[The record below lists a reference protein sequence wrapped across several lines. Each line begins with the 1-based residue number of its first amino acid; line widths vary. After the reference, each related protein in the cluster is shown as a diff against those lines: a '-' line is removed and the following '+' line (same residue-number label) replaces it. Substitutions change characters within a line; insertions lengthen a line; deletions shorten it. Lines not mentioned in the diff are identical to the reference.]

1 MKTPWLVGVS
11 GSLRVMAIM
20 ASGDSNFALNFV
32 IYTVTTMQIKNFF
45 HA

>member
-11 GSLRVMAIM
+11 GSLRVMAM
-20 ASGDSNFALNFV
+20 TSGDSNFALNFV
-32 IYTVTTMQIKNFF
+32 IYTVTTMQIKTFF

>member
-11 GSLRVMAIM
+11 GSLRVMAM